1 VIKSLIGFTATSN
14 SGGSVNENDDEWK
27 KHQEPLLIK
36 LLATELNV
44 DTSDI
49 VDFDLNLYDVQS
61 ASLGGV
67 HSEFI
72 QSSRLDNLTS
82 CFMAYSALIDHV
94 AATNDDDNN
103 GSSGGHCHSAVGLDN
118 DTDISMIA
126 MFDHE
131 EVGSTSLTGAGS
143 PIIAEAVS

>member
-1 VIKSLIGFTATSN
+1 
-14 SGGSVNENDDEWK
+14 
-27 KHQEPLLIK
+27 LLIK

-143 PIIAEAVS
+143 PIIAEAVR